1 MNRDKIWTIV
11 EVATIIGLFL
21 CLFAASGCSS
31 TRVAVPARPAMPL
44 ESVEEDVAIDMFVA
58 ACIAEVARREA
69 YEIELLGALAICN
82 GDGK

>member
-1 MNRDKIWTIV
+1 MHKDKIWTIV

-21 CLFAASGCSS
+21 CLFAASGCSNV
-31 TRVAVPARPAMPL
+31 RVAVPARPAMPL
-44 ESVEEDVAIDMFVA
+44 ESVEEGVAIDMFVA